1 VQQAA
6 LWAPRA
12 ALSRVKS
19 DRLLVL
25 AVVVLGGLGS
35 GCSTVDPT
43 TTSAST
49 TTAIGV
55 INDQV
60 DKGNM
65 EIEGDSDTA
74 PLP

>member
-1 VQQAA
+1 MNKDASLVCLLLAVAA
-6 LWAPRA
+6 L
-12 ALSRVKS
+12 
-19 DRLLVL
+19 
-25 AVVVLGGLGS
+25 GGVGS

-49 TTAIGV
+49 TTAIGA

-65 EIEGDSDTA
+65 EIEGDTDTA

>member
-1 VQQAA
+1 MNKDASFVCLLLAVAA
-6 LWAPRA
+6 L
-12 ALSRVKS
+12 
-19 DRLLVL
+19 
-25 AVVVLGGLGS
+25 GGVAS

-49 TTAIGV
+49 TTAIGA

-60 DKGNM
+60 GKGNM
-65 EIEGDSDTA
+65 EIEGDTDTA

>member
-1 VQQAA
+1 MNKDASLVC
-6 LWAPRA
+6 
-12 ALSRVKS
+12 
-19 DRLLVL
+19 RLL
-25 AVVVLGGLGS
+25 AVAALGGLAS
-35 GCSTVDPT
+35 GCSTVDPA

-49 TTAIGV
+49 TTAIGA

-65 EIEGDSDTA
+65 DIEGDTDTA

>member
-1 VQQAA
+1 MKKDAILVC
-6 LWAPRA
+6 
-12 ALSRVKS
+12 
-19 DRLLVL
+19 LLV

-49 TTAIGV
+49 MTAIGA
-55 INDQV
+55 INDQI

-65 EIEGDSDTA
+65 EIEGDTDTA

>member
-1 VQQAA
+1 MNKDAGLICLLLAVAA
-6 LWAPRA
+6 L
-12 ALSRVKS
+12 
-19 DRLLVL
+19 
-25 AVVVLGGLGS
+25 GGVSS

-49 TTAIGV
+49 TTAIGA

-65 EIEGDSDTA
+65 EIEGDTDTA